1 LARRGSNVIYNTIP
15 KSREWL
21 IVNCVINAVGGILLS
36 FYIFK
41 GERLRDDYKRL
52 YKLGTCMAMQKR
64 TWMITF
70 LFKEFLSFFN
80 KLVPSGVSLNNQHLL
95 ILDGHG
101 NHVTLKVIEHAKD
114 FGLNMI
120 TLPSHTSHAN

>member
-1 LARRGSNVIYNTIP
+1 
-15 KSREWL
+15 
-21 IVNCVINAVGGILLS
+21 
-36 FYIFK
+36 
-41 GERLRDDYKRL
+41 
-52 YKLGTCMAMQKR
+52 MAMQKR